1 MKPYTVITMTAGALA
16 KMTPAQLESL
26 QQNVVAEGLWEN
38 LDPDEPVN
46 ISGGD
51 YLGVYLPN
59 IFLGIEKDGYCHS

>member
-1 MKPYTVITMTAGALA
+1 MKPHVPITLTAGTLA
-16 KMTPAQLESL
+16 NMTPAQLEAL
-26 QQNVVAEGLWEN
+26 QQNVLAKGLWEDTEE
-38 LDPDEPVN
+38 LN